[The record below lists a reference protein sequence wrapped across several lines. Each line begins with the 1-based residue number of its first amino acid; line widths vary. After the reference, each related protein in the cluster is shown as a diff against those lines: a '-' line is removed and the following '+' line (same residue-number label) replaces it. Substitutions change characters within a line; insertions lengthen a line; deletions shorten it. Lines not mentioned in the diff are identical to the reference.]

1 MLDRV
6 FELVSVAV
14 VVAVAVAV
22 VTAVVHVVVGLFTG
36 SWCSVAGGSAS
47 EIRIDL
53 VLVLIGMALF
63 SLLISLA
70 EYILERAHRAG

>member
-1 MLDRV
+1 VLDRV
-6 FELVSVAV
+6 FELAV

-22 VTAVVHVVVGLFTG
+22 VTAAVYIVVGLLAG
-36 SWCSVAGGSAS
+36 SWCSVAGGSGA

-63 SLLISLA
+63 LLLVSLA
-70 EYILERAHRAG
+70 DYILERAYRTG